1 MEVEVWR
8 GSNKGPR
15 ENSYMKYKQM
25 KVEQI
30 ANTVTQ
36 QTEDDKLNS
45 ELELMVLQELGRKL
59 IQQC

>member
-1 MEVEVWR
+1 
-8 GSNKGPR
+8 
-15 ENSYMKYKQM
+15 M

-30 ANTVTQ
+30 ANTVIQ

-45 ELELMVLQELGRKL
+45 ELNLMVLQELDRKR